1 MLAAASLN
9 INAVIVS
16 FLLGSL
22 LPFIHDA
29 LVKLGASAK
38 VKSAVA
44 ILLSALGSFLQSAL
58 RPDGSAV
65 ISTATLSSFFIILI
79 TSRNAYKQYQA
90 LGLQGKILPGNGIG

>member
-1 MLAAASLN
+1 MLAAASLT
-9 INAVIVS
+9 INAQVVS

-29 LVKLGASAK
+29 LVKLGASSK
-38 VKSAVA
+38 IKSAVA
-44 ILLSALGSFLQSAL
+44 IVLSALGSFVQSAI

-65 ISTATLSSFFIILI
+65 FSGATLSSFFIILI
-79 TSRNAYKQYQA
+79 TSRNAYKQYQS